1 MSWTDWMDAI
11 NDGVLHAAWAWWVL
25 PAVFLLCLID
35 GFFPVVPSESLL
47 VALASVW
54 VGNGFLPLLV
64 LVLVG
69 AVGAFLGDQVAF
81 RIGRALGHRRT
92 KWMLKPRVAKVFDA
106 AERQLRRRGA
116 VLIFSARYVPIGRV
130 AVNITAG
137 ATGYSAKRFAFL
149 DGIGCLLWGVY
160 SVSIGALA
168 GNWMEHNRVLGIVLS
183 VVVAIVLGWLL
194 DRLVHAL
201 VMHRYPKALRQALT
215 HPHPDSDSDS
225 GPDSDLGSDSG
236 PVAGAEPAS
245 ERATDPEAG
254 AAEEHEDGAA
264 EKRRSDSDSDVA

>member
-1 MSWTDWMDAI
+1 MSWTDWMHAI

-25 PAVFLLCLID
+25 PVVFLLCVID

-47 VALASVW
+47 VALSSVW
-54 VGNGFLPLLV
+54 VGRGFLPLVV

-69 AVGAFLGDQVAF
+69 AAGAFVGDQIAF
-81 RIGRALGHRRT
+81 RIGKALGQRRT
-92 KWMLKPRVAKVFDA
+92 KWMQRPRVAKVFDA

-130 AVNITAG
+130 AVNFTAG

-149 DGIGCLLWGVY
+149 DGMGCLLWGIY

-183 VVVAIVLGWLL
+183 IAVAIVLGWLL
-194 DRLVHAL
+194 DRLVHTL
-201 VMHRYPKALRQALT
+201 VMHRYPKALRNAL
-215 HPHPDSDSDS
+215 
-225 GPDSDLGSDSG
+225 
-236 PVAGAEPAS
+236 V
-245 ERATDPEAG
+245 RADADPEAV
-254 AAEEHEDGAA
+254 AESGPETEDTDGAV
-264 EKRRSDSDSDVA
+264 KQRPNTTPDGSQNSDAV